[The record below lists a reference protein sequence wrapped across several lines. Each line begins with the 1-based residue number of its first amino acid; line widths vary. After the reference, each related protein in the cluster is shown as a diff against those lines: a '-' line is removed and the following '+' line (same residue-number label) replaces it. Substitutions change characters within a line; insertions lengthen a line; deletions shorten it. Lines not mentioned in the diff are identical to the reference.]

1 VISLAVRG
9 EDNDQ
14 QMKMSKA
21 LGRFMREDPTF
32 HVRTDEESGET
43 VISGMGELHL
53 DIYIERMRREY
64 AVDVIV
70 GAPQV
75 NYREA
80 ITSTA
85 EFDHLHKKQ
94 TGGSGQYAGVTGMI
108 EPLAEDHE
116 NGFEF
121 VNQIFGGAIPSEH
134 IPACEK
140 GFKDVMSKG
149 PLAAF
154 PMVGIKV
161 TLNDG
166 KYHDVDSSDL
176 AYQLAARTAMRD
188 AVKKSSP
195 VLMEPVMKVE
205 VETPSDFQGSVIGDL
220 SSRRGVVYGTEV
232 NGDDTVINAGVPLG
246 EMFGYATQ
254 LRSLTSGK
262 ANYSMEFEKYNRC
275 PAFVQEKVIKER
287 AEKMREE
294 QG

>member
-1 VISLAVRG
+1 
-9 EDNDQ
+9 
-14 QMKMSKA
+14 
-21 LGRFMREDPTF
+21 
-32 HVRTDEESGET
+32 
-43 VISGMGELHL
+43 
-53 DIYIERMRREY
+53 
-64 AVDVIV
+64 
-70 GAPQV
+70 
-75 NYREA
+75 
-80 ITSTA
+80 
-85 EFDHLHKKQ
+85 
-94 TGGSGQYAGVTGMI
+94 
-108 EPLAEDHE
+108 
-116 NGFEF
+116 
-121 VNQIFGGAIPSEH
+121 
-134 IPACEK
+134 
-140 GFKDVMSKG
+140 
-149 PLAAF
+149 
-154 PMVGIKV
+154 
-161 TLNDG
+161 
-166 KYHDVDSSDL
+166 DSSDL